1 MQHHFR
7 AFSFVDRITR
17 IEADGQVHGQY
28 QIPAGID
35 AFPSS
40 LASEALGQLAA
51 WAAMEQVDFSHRPL
65 AGIAGQVELLSTPQ
79 PGQSLDLEVHLES
92 VDADSIVYSGLAS
105 ANGQPVVRL
114 SDCVGPMLPVE
125 DFDNPNDVR
134 QRFHLIRQQGAQ
146 PGAFQGLPEIS
157 PQPDPYTPN
166 QPLHATLEVPPASSP
181 FFADHFPRNPV
192 FPGTLLV
199 HANLQL
205 AQHLANQ
212 LTPPHNQS
220 SWHIQTISGVKL
232 RSFTSPGTQL
242 QLEATTTSLTPN
254 SLTLQITTRN
264 QRRTVCAATVE
275 FTPHE

>member
-17 IEADGQVHGQY
+17 IEADGQVHGKY

-35 AFPSS
+35 GFPSS

-51 WAAMEQVDFSHRPL
+51 WAAMEQVNFSHRPL
-65 AGIAGQVELLSTPQ
+65 AGIAGQVDLLSTPQ
-79 PGQSLDLEVHLES
+79 PGQLLDLQVHLES

-105 ANGQPVVRL
+105 TQGQPVVRL

-125 DFDNPNDVR
+125 DFDDTNDVR
-134 QRFHLIRQQGAQ
+134 QRFHLIRQQGAT
-146 PGAFQGLPEIS
+146 PGAFQGLPTIT
-157 PQPDPYTPN
+157 PQPDSYTPN
-166 QPLHATLEVPPASSP
+166 QPLHATLEVPPAASP

-205 AQHLANQ
+205 GQHLANQ
-212 LTPPHNQS
+212 LTPPANQPA
-220 SWHIQTISGVKL
+220 WQIQSISGVKL
-232 RSFTSPGTQL
+232 RSFTSPGTTL
-242 QLEATTTSLTPN
+242 QLEATTTTLSPN
-254 SLTLQITTRN
+254 SLTLKITTRN
-264 QRRTVCAATVE
+264 QRRTVCAAMVE